1 MAMKRSPV
9 NEKIAAISL
18 SESTIAY
25 YNSVADQ
32 FWAGTQDHDVDEN
45 RKALIEHMPGAPPHD
60 ILDFGCGPGRDL
72 LAFRELGHR
81 VVGLD
86 GSERFVAM
94 AAAYSECE
102 VWHQDFLSLRLPEG
116 RFDGVFANASL
127 FHIPSRRLPQILKVL
142 YDALRP
148 QGILFC
154 SNPRGNDEEGVFEQ
168 RYGVYYSYETWTT
181 LLVDAQFSEVRHY
194 YRPSNKPREQ
204 QRWLAS
210 VWRKH

>member
-1 MAMKRSPV
+1 MAIKPSPV

-86 GSERFVAM
+86 GSERFVDM

-181 LLVDAQFSEVRHY
+181 LLIDARFSEVRHY

>member
-142 YDALRP
+142 YDAL
-148 QGILFC
+148 
-154 SNPRGNDEEGVFEQ
+154 EQ

-194 YRPSNKPREQ
+194 YRPPNKPRDQ